1 MPDII
6 IQMERKPPVLR
17 RSPEKR
23 IFLILR
29 PERSRPVFVVYGG
42 KKYYFS
48 PKTGAQVLGWA
59 GINGQIYYFG
69 QKGYALKGIYKI
81 GSYRYSF
88 NGLGE
93 LQKNTLVRGKYYAD
107 QRGRL
112 ARGWVT
118 IGDNKYYFSYMNYAA
133 VTGWRRIGGKV
144 YYFNADGTLKKL
156 SGVVKNSG
164 NRYYY
169 DPTTGEMTT
178 GWVHSGVNDYYFS
191 PKTGRAL
198 TGWQTINGKEY
209 FSTAT
214 DSWPRTVWWAT
225 PIM

>member
-1 MPDII
+1 
-6 IQMERKPPVLR
+6 MERKPPVLR
-17 RSPEKR
+17 RSYRKTY
-23 IFLILR
+23 FFNTKTGAQQTG
-29 PERSRPVFVVYGG
+29 FVVYGG

-191 PKTGRAL
+191 PKTGRVTA
-198 TGWQTINGKEY
+198 WQTINGKEY
-209 FSTAT
+209 FFQQLRTAGQ
-214 DSWPRTVWWAT
+214 RTVWWAT